1 MIRAITLLALALALT
16 GCAHKELK
24 APCKN
29 VAAFSAGQVPCTEP
43 EPINR
48 ATPPSAFPDH

>member
-1 MIRAITLLALALALT
+1 MTRLITLFTLVLALT

-43 EPINR
+43 EPINPT
-48 ATPPSAFPDH
+48 APPSAFLEH